1 MSLALE
7 VTVGHIVLLL
17 SNPMKQTKYDLEIEK
32 MHVLPILLTQV
43 YSKVES
49 TNLLL
54 WPGRSQEF

>member
-32 MHVLPILLTQV
+32 MHVLPILLTQI
-43 YSKVES
+43 YS
-49 TNLLL
+49 
-54 WPGRSQEF
+54 Q

>member
-1 MSLALE
+1 VRSILGINHGMSLALE

-43 YSKVES
+43 CII
-49 TNLLL
+49 
-54 WPGRSQEF
+54 